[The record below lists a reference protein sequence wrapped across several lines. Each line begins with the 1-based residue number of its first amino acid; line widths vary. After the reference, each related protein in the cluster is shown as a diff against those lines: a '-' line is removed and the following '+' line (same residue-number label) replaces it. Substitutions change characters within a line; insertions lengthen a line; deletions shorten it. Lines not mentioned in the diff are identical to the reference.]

1 MKKLKYLFLCAAML
15 TMTSCAGNFETIFE
29 TIMQFVKEL
38 ESVSITDVRLSRRQ
52 ADMLVGDSLI
62 FSVTLD
68 PDTAEVSYKWTLS
81 DPETQVVRMIG
92 KRLYA
97 RQKGQVTVYV
107 EALPIGMGSADI
119 HPDSIMSDSCIIHVM
134 EYNEVSS
141 REFPYEMIFIANLEV
156 ADTLVTDSVQASRL
170 VAIVDGEVRGRAV
183 MRTAYGIPY
192 LEIRIGS
199 KTAYGEQIS
208 FEYYDHSHY
217 LRHEFPAVT
226 FDGETH
232 GTLSDPVIFRI
243 NEPADIKAY
252 AIDHGV
258 MRVEG

>member
-1 MKKLKYLFLCAAML
+1 
-15 TMTSCAGNFETIFE
+15 
-29 TIMQFVKEL
+29 
-38 ESVSITDVRLSRRQ
+38 
-52 ADMLVGDSLI
+52 
-62 FSVTLD
+62 
-68 PDTAEVSYKWTLS
+68 
-81 DPETQVVRMIG
+81 
-92 KRLYA
+92 
-97 RQKGQVTVYV
+97 
-107 EALPIGMGSADI
+107 
-119 HPDSIMSDSCIIHVM
+119 M

-170 VAIVDGEVRGRAV
+170 VAIADGEVRGRAV

-199 KTAYGEQIS
+199 KTTYGEQIS

-232 GTLSDPVIFRI
+232 RTAL
-243 NEPADIKAY
+243 
-252 AIDHGV
+252 HGDLFNCV
-258 MRVEG
+258 DDFLRHFVVAFVYSYVKGF

>member
-1 MKKLKYLFLCAAML
+1 MC
-15 TMTSCAGNFETIFE
+15 G
-29 TIMQFVKEL
+29 
-38 ESVSITDVRLSRRQ
+38 SRT
-52 ADMLVGDSLI
+52 V
-62 FSVTLD
+62 FSVTLS

-81 DPETQVVRMIG
+81 DPETEVVRMIG

-97 RQKGQVTVYV
+97 SQKGQVTVYV
-107 EALPIGMGSADI
+107 EAFPTGMGSADV
-119 HPDSIMSDSCIIHVM
+119 HPDSIKSDSCIINVI

-199 KTAYGEQIS
+199 KTMYGEQIT

-232 GTLSDPVIFRI
+232 GTLSDPVIFRV
-243 NEPADIKAY
+243 NEPEMVGEWRIED
-252 AIDHGV
+252 GEL
-258 MRVEG
+258 RVK

>member
-15 TMTSCAGNFETIFE
+15 TMTSCAEMFETIV
-29 TIMQFVKEL
+29 QFIEEL

-97 RQKGQVTVYV
+97 RQRGQVTVYV

-192 LEIRIGS
+192 LEMRIGS

-232 GTLSDPVIFRI
+232 GTLSDPVIFRV

>member
-1 MKKLKYLFLCAAML
+1 MKKLKYLLASAMICVMASCVPLDELADLKIVL
-15 TMTSCAGNFETIFE
+15 TD
-29 TIMQFVKEL
+29 KL
-38 ESVSITDVRLSRRQ
+38 ESYPITGFRLSHRQ
-52 ADMLVGDSLI
+52 ADMLVGDSLY
-62 FSVTLD
+62 FTTATT
-68 PDTAEVSYKWTLS
+68 PDSAEVTYKWILS
-81 DPETQVVRMIG
+81 DPETQVVRMLG
-92 KRLYA
+92 RRLYA
-97 RQKGQVTVYV
+97 RAKGEVEVYV
-107 EALPIGMGSADI
+107 KAFPVGQSEGDI
-119 HPDSIMSDSCIIHVM
+119 HPDSILQDSCMVTVVERI
-134 EYNEVSS
+134 EVPHN
-141 REFPYEMIFIANLEV
+141 EFPYEMVVIANLEI

-192 LEIRIGS
+192 LEMRIGS

-232 GTLSDPVIFRI
+232 GTLSDPVIFRV

>member
-1 MKKLKYLFLCAAML
+1 MICVMASCVPLDELADLKIVL
-15 TMTSCAGNFETIFE
+15 TD
-29 TIMQFVKEL
+29 KL
-38 ESVSITDVRLSRRQ
+38 ESYPITGFRLSHRQ
-52 ADMLVGDSLI
+52 ADMLVGDSLY
-62 FSVTLD
+62 FTTATT
-68 PDTAEVSYKWTLS
+68 PDSAEVTYKWILS

-92 KRLYA
+92 RRLYA
-97 RQKGQVTVYV
+97 RAKGEVEVYV
-107 EALPIGMGSADI
+107 KAFPVGQSESDI
-119 HPDSIMSDSCIIHVM
+119 HPDSILQDSCMVTVVERI
-134 EYNEVSS
+134 EVPHN
-141 REFPYEMIFIANLEV
+141 EFPYEMVVIANLEI

-192 LEIRIGS
+192 LEMRIGS
-199 KTAYGEQIS
+199 KTMYGDQIS

-232 GTLSDPVIFRI
+232 GTLSDPVIFRV

>member
-15 TMTSCAGNFETIFE
+15 TMTSCAEMFETIVQFFE
-29 TIMQFVKEL
+29 EL

-119 HPDSIMSDSCIIHVM
+119 HPDSVHIDSCIINVV
-134 EYNEVSS
+134 EYTEVSS

-170 VAIVDGEVRGRAV
+170 VAVVGDEVRGRAV

-192 LEIRIGS
+192 LEMRIGS
-199 KTAYGEQIS
+199 KSMYGEQIT

-217 LRHEFPAVT
+217 LRHQFPTVT

-232 GTLSDPVIFRI
+232 GTLSNPVIFRV
-243 NEPADIKAY
+243 NEPEDIGEY
-252 AIDHGV
+252 AIEKGGLTLKD
-258 MRVEG
+258 

>member
-15 TMTSCAGNFETIFE
+15 MMTSCAEMFETIV
-29 TIMQFVKEL
+29 QFIEEL
-38 ESVSITDVRLSRRQ
+38 ESVSITDMRLSRHQ

-97 RQKGQVTVYV
+97 RQRGQVTVYV

-170 VAIVDGEVRGRAV
+170 VAIADGEVRGRAV

-192 LEIRIGS
+192 LEMRIGS

-232 GTLSDPVIFRI
+232 GTLSDPVIFRV

-258 MRVEG
+258 MRVER

>member
-15 TMTSCAGNFETIFE
+15 TMTSCAEMFETIV
-29 TIMQFVKEL
+29 QFIEEL

-97 RQKGQVTVYV
+97 RQRGQVTVYV
-107 EALPIGMGSADI
+107 EALPTGMGSADI

-170 VAIVDGEVRGRAV
+170 VAIADDEVRGRAV

-199 KTAYGEQIS
+199 KTMYGEQIS

-232 GTLSDPVIFRI
+232 GTLSDPVIFRV
-243 NEPADIKAY
+243 NEPADIGEY
-252 AIDHGV
+252 AIEKGRIEV
-258 MRVEG
+258 SGKR

>member
-1 MKKLKYLFLCAAML
+1 MKKLKYLFLCAVML
-15 TMTSCAGNFETIFE
+15 MMTSCAEMFE
-29 TIMQFVKEL
+29 TIMQFIEEL
-38 ESVSITDVRLSRRQ
+38 ESVSITDVRLSHRQ

-62 FSVTLD
+62 FSVTLN

-81 DPETQVVRMIG
+81 DPETEVVRMIG

-97 RQKGQVTVYV
+97 SQKGQVTVYV
-107 EALPIGMGSADI
+107 EAFPTGMGSADV
-119 HPDSIMSDSCIIHVM
+119 HPDSMKPDSCIINVI

-156 ADTLVTDSVQASRL
+156 ADTLVTDPVQASRL
-170 VAIVDGEVRGRAV
+170 VAVMEGEVRGRAV

-199 KTAYGEQIS
+199 KTMYGEQIT

-232 GTLSDPVIFRI
+232 GTLSDPVIFRV
-243 NEPADIKAY
+243 NEPEMVGEWRIED
-252 AIDHGV
+252 GEL
-258 MRVEG
+258 RVK

>member
-1 MKKLKYLFLCAAML
+1 ML
-15 TMTSCAGNFETIFE
+15 MMTSCAEMFETIV
-29 TIMQFVKEL
+29 QFIEEL
-38 ESVSITDVRLSRRQ
+38 ESVSITDMRLSRRQ

-97 RQKGQVTVYV
+97 RQRGQVTVYV

-119 HPDSIMSDSCIIHVM
+119 HPDSVHIDSCIINVV
-134 EYNEVSS
+134 EYTEVSS

-170 VAIVDGEVRGRAV
+170 VAVVGDEVRGRAV

-192 LEIRIGS
+192 LEMRIGS
-199 KTAYGEQIS
+199 KSMYGEQIT

-217 LRHEFPAVT
+217 LRHQFPTVT

-232 GTLSDPVIFRI
+232 GTLSNPVIFRI
-243 NEPADIKAY
+243 VEPEDIGEY
-252 AIDHGV
+252 AIEKGGLTTG
-258 MRVEG
+258 RRG

>member
-15 TMTSCAGNFETIFE
+15 TMTSCAEMFETIV
-29 TIMQFVKEL
+29 QFIEEL

-97 RQKGQVTVYV
+97 RQRGQVTVYV
-107 EALPIGMGSADI
+107 EALPTGMGSADI
-119 HPDSIMSDSCIIHVM
+119 HPDSIKSDSCIIHVM

-208 FEYYDHSHY
+208 FEYYNHSHY

-232 GTLSDPVIFRI
+232 GTLSDPVIFRV

-258 MRVEG
+258 MMISRL

>member
-1 MKKLKYLFLCAAML
+1 MKKLKYLFLSAAML
-15 TMTSCAGNFETIFE
+15 TMTSCAEMFETIV
-29 TIMQFVKEL
+29 QFIEEL

-192 LEIRIGS
+192 LEMRIGS

-232 GTLSDPVIFRI
+232 GTLSDPVIFRV

>member
-15 TMTSCAGNFETIFE
+15 MMTSCAEMFETIV
-29 TIMQFVKEL
+29 QFIEEL

-119 HPDSIMSDSCIIHVM
+119 HPDSVHIDSCIINVV
-134 EYNEVSS
+134 EYTEVSS

-170 VAIVDGEVRGRAV
+170 VAVVGDEVRGRAV

-192 LEIRIGS
+192 LEMRIGS
-199 KTAYGEQIS
+199 KSMYGEQIT

-217 LRHEFPAVT
+217 LRHQFPTVT

-232 GTLSDPVIFRI
+232 GTLSNPVIFRI
-243 NEPADIKAY
+243 VEPEDIGEY
-252 AIDHGV
+252 AIEKGGMTLKD
-258 MRVEG
+258 

>member
-15 TMTSCAGNFETIFE
+15 MMTSCTAEMFE
-29 TIMQFVKEL
+29 TIMQFIEEL
-38 ESVSITDVRLSRRQ
+38 ESVSITDMRLSRRQ

-97 RQKGQVTVYV
+97 RQRGQVTVYV

-170 VAIVDGEVRGRAV
+170 VAIADGEVRGRAV

-199 KTAYGEQIS
+199 KTMYGEQIS

-232 GTLSDPVIFRI
+232 GTLSDPVIFRV

-258 MRVEG
+258 MMISRL

>member
-15 TMTSCAGNFETIFE
+15 TMTSCAEMFETIV
-29 TIMQFVKEL
+29 QFIEEL

-170 VAIVDGEVRGRAV
+170 VAVMDGEVRGRAV

-192 LEIRIGS
+192 LEMRIGC
-199 KTAYGEQIS
+199 KTMYGEQIS

-232 GTLSDPVIFRI
+232 GTLSDPVIFRV

>member
-15 TMTSCAGNFETIFE
+15 TMTSCAAEIFE
-29 TIMQFVKEL
+29 TIMQFIGEL

-156 ADTLVTDSVQASRL
+156 ADTLVTDSMQASRL

-232 GTLSDPVIFRI
+232 GTLSDPVIFRV
-243 NEPADIKAY
+243 NEPENIKAY
-252 AIDHGV
+252 AIEKGV
-258 MRVEG
+258 MMISRL

>member
-15 TMTSCAGNFETIFE
+15 TMTSCAEMFETIV
-29 TIMQFVKEL
+29 QFIEEL
-38 ESVSITDVRLSRRQ
+38 ESASITDVRLSRRQ

-97 RQKGQVTVYV
+97 RQRGQVTVYV

-232 GTLSDPVIFRI
+232 GTLSDPVIFRV

-252 AIDHGV
+252 AIEKGE
-258 MRVEG
+258 MMISRL

>member
-1 MKKLKYLFLCAAML
+1 ML
-15 TMTSCAGNFETIFE
+15 MMTSCAEMFETIV
-29 TIMQFVKEL
+29 QFIEEL

-68 PDTAEVSYKWTLS
+68 PDTVEVSYKWTLS

-119 HPDSIMSDSCIIHVM
+119 HPDSVHIDSCIINVV
-134 EYNEVSS
+134 EYTEVSS

-170 VAIVDGEVRGRAV
+170 VAVVGDEVRGRAV

-192 LEIRIGS
+192 LEMRIGS
-199 KTAYGEQIS
+199 KSMYGEQIT

-232 GTLSDPVIFRI
+232 GTLSNPVIFRV
-243 NEPADIKAY
+243 NEPEDIGEY
-252 AIDHGV
+252 AIEKGGLTLKD
-258 MRVEG
+258 